1 VSPRPNEQRIAV
13 SALSRKQQAQALLA
27 NKSICI
33 KVYFNQMLEVI
44 GLVDMLCFDL
54 IVGIFSCP
62 SAYALLE
69 TTWLR
74 STLTKAFSNQRK
86 IAQV

>member
-1 VSPRPNEQRIAV
+1 
-13 SALSRKQQAQALLA
+13 
-27 NKSICI
+27 
-33 KVYFNQMLEVI
+33 MLEIIV
-44 GLVDMLCFDL
+44 LVDMLCFDL